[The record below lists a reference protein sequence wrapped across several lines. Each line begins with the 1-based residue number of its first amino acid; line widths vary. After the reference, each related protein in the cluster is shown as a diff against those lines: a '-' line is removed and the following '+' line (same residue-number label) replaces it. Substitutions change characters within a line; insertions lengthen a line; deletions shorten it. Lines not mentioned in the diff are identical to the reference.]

1 MREPWRPGRVEY
13 PWRFSTYLTTTPSSG
28 SSSPVV
34 AILAGTFKTWLR
46 IKTQQRVLG
55 ASNRELE
62 QEVAALQKDRAT
74 LLERLENLEA
84 IVVSQTWDAL
94 HDTSLPPPERELK
107 VASTV
112 RRELGTS
119 GPSYQQRAEQL
130 ASRLRG

>member
-1 MREPWRPGRVEY
+1 MPYYDAQLWV
-13 PWRFSTYLTTTPSSG
+13 LI
-28 SSSPVV
+28 PVV